1 MASVVTRAL
10 RSNDQKFLWL
20 RVKAPN
26 PMRFTRVETQE
37 VVGFESRKG
46 VGRRYGAV
54 EQCDEFSVARIEY
67 FVDREVAAH
76 VDVQSAQPGD
86 VDIAA

>member
-1 MASVVTRAL
+1 MVAGEGAEPDEVYA
-10 RSNDQKFLWL
+10 
-20 RVKAPN
+20 
-26 PMRFTRVETQE
+26 RVETQE

>member
-1 MASVVTRAL
+1 MS
-10 RSNDQKFLWL
+10 
-20 RVKAPN
+20 P
-26 PMRFTRVETQE
+26 
-37 VVGFESRKG
+37 ESDDVDAGVRPQQVFVLEARKRLG
-46 VGRRYGAV
+46 GRYGAV